1 MPTLL
6 ARLPFVCLFTA
17 AGLMLGPG
25 DDDVV
30 GRQSPQ
36 DPVPA
41 AATQPPTLEQRLT
54 QLRKELA
61 TDLKGTAATLRS
73 MDLAKATDTERL
85 QWLRIARDAAVR
97 LGDADWLASLAKEQ
111 DPFSEVFLY
120 RVLLAGGHLGEG
132 DLAAAKAELAQ
143 IQDVEQV
150 NDRDRRRYHA
160 LLARIAQLEGDA
172 TAEVTALEHIV
183 DELER
188 WPGKTCQ
195 GCHDAPKQ
203 KGVPPL
209 LPVLDTWFADRLVVH
224 HGKDK
229 ALGERVAAARKAVQ
243 AEPQDHGARIRLAL
257 LERAAGDRAAAEA
270 AVAPIE
276 WILLPGRSGPK
287 PRMMTT
293 YP

>member
-1 MPTLL
+1 MPTLP
-6 ARLPFVCLFTA
+6 ATLPFVCLFTA
-17 AGLMLGPG
+17 VGLMLGPG
-25 DDDVV
+25 DEVAAV
-30 GRQSPQ
+30 RQDPQ

-41 AATQPPTLEQRLT
+41 AAPSSPTLDQRLT

-61 TDLKGTAATLRS
+61 TDLKAAAATLRS
-73 MDLAKATDTERL
+73 MDLTKATDTERL

-97 LGDADWLASLAKEQ
+97 LGDGEWLAALAKEH

-120 RVLLAGGHLGEG
+120 RVLLAGGHLSEG
-132 DLAAAKAELAQ
+132 DLAAAKAELAK
-143 IQDVEQV
+143 IRDVEQG

-160 LLARIAQLEGDA
+160 LLARIAQLEGNA
-172 TAEVTALEHIV
+172 PAEVEALEHIV

-195 GCHDAPKQ
+195 GCHDDPKQ

-243 AEPQDHGARIRLAL
+243 AEPQDAGARIRLAL

-276 WILLPGRSGPK
+276 WILLPGRTGPK
-287 PRMMTT
+287 PRMMTV